1 MPLLI
6 TRPAPKTADHGHRFV
21 IGIHC
26 QRCGG
31 TNVSRDAAAR
41 WSEPEQVWEMSSV
54 QDQGYCDDCDDG
66 DSNNETNLVERYRD
80 MNGGDGGPITERDCF
95 DGETF
100 AERDTLT
107 LSPRELATALAA
119 LRYWQRTGLNRDT
132 PEDDIAMDGCIRAL
146 TADEIDALCE
156 RLNQ

>member
-6 TRPAPKTADHGHRFV
+6 THPAPKTADHGHRFV

-41 WSEPEQVWEMSSV
+41 WSEPDQVWEMSSV

-66 DSNNETNLVERYRD
+66 DCNNETHLVERYRD
-80 MNGGDGGPITERDCF
+80 LDGLDAGPITERDCF

-100 AERDTLT
+100 SERDTLT

-119 LRYWQRTGLNRDT
+119 LRFWQRRADPRG
-132 PEDDIAMDGCIRAL
+132 PEMEILTDGGIEAL
-146 TADEIDALCE
+146 SEDEIDALCE
-156 RLNQ
+156 RLNK